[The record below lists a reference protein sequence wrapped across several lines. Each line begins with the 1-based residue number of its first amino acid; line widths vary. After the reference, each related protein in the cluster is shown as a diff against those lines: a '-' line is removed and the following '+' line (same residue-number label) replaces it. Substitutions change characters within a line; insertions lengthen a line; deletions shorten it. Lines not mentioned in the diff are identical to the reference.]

1 MQCNAMQC
9 NARCWGF
16 CSLLEFIRTFAT
28 EQFRNVWWLKNS
40 LGKSGRFRTSGSTFS
55 LRSTRLQ
62 FDHFWI
68 RWYTKVCIRVR
79 ARTRIFIFVKKR
91 RDFPKNKW
99 KFGHVYGRDA
109 DLGQIWA
116 FRASRK
122 SKIIYLGKRSCRE
135 SWQLRFPCK
144 WKWLCHQLSHQ
155 LSQ

>member
-9 NARCWGF
+9 
-16 CSLLEFIRTFAT
+16 SLLGLLLAAGVH
-28 EQFRNVWWLKNS
+28 QNVCNGTISERLMAEKS

-91 RDFPKNKW
+91 RDFHKNKW
-99 KFGHVYGRDA
+99 KFGHVYGREA
-109 DLGQIWA
+109 DLGQICT

-122 SKIIYLGKRSCRE
+122 SKKKYLGKRSCRK

-144 WKWLCHQLSHQ
+144 WKWLCHQLYHQ